1 MTMIL
6 RQVRVTWPYFLPT
19 WLHAVLLPLIISWL
33 ISWLSPLCR
42 NSENWYALLYT
53 LSFGVWLFA
62 LIPIRKRLVTVSH
75 AIVFI
80 LLPYVPFVLISIA
93 TMRD

>member
-33 ISWLSPLCR
+33 STLCG
-42 NSENWYALLYT
+42 NGENWYALLYT

-62 LIPIRKRLVTVSH
+62 LIPIRKRLISVSY

-80 LLPYVPFVLISIA
+80 LLAYVPFALFSIVR
-93 TMRD
+93 TFGT